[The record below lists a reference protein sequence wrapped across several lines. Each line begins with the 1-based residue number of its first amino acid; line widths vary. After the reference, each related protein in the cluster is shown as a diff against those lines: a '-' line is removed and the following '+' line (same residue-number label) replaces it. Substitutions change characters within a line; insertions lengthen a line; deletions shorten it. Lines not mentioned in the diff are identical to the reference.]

1 METRTVKFTSKEAHN
16 YPDSFWEH
24 DVHYITNIKAV
35 PAGEDACNIQV
46 TLEDLKVTL
55 EDLKVTLESTEP
67 LDAEWT
73 EWVESALECNARH
86 SQGISLE
93 NEAGVATFTGD
104 FYPA

>member
-1 METRTVKFTSKEAHN
+1 MKGYLMDTLTVKFTSKEAHN

-35 PAGEDACNIQV
+35 PADEDTYNIQ
-46 TLEDLKVTL
+46 VTL

>member
-35 PAGEDACNIQV
+35 PADEDTYNIQV
-46 TLEDLKVTL
+46 TLEDLKAP
-55 EDLKVTLESTEP
+55 LESTEP

-104 FYPA
+104 FQPA

>member
-35 PAGEDACNIQV
+35 PAGEDVCNIQV
-46 TLEDLKVTL
+46 TLEDLN
-55 EDLKVTLESTEP
+55 VTLESTEP

>member
-1 METRTVKFTSKEAHN
+1 MDTLTVQFTSKEALN
-16 YPDSFWEH
+16 YDESFW
-24 DVHYITNIKAV
+24 DVEKHYITRFKTV
-35 PAGEDACNIQV
+35 PAGEDACNIQ
-46 TLEDLKVTL
+46 VTL

>member
-1 METRTVKFTSKEAHN
+1 METRTVKFASKEAHN

-35 PAGEDACNIQV
+35 PAGEDAYNIQV
-46 TLEDLKVTL
+46 TLEDHKAPL
-55 EDLKVTLESTEP
+55 ETPEP
-67 LDAEWT
+67 LDAEWA
-73 EWVESALECNARH
+73 EWVESALEYNARH

-93 NEAGVATFTGD
+93 NEAGVVTFTGD

>member
-24 DVHYITNIKAV
+24 DVHYITKIKAV

-46 TLEDLKVTL
+46 TLEDLN
-55 EDLKVTLESTEP
+55 VTLESAEP

>member
-16 YPDSFWEH
+16 YPESFWER
-24 DVHYITNIKAV
+24 DVHYITNVKAV

-55 EDLKVTLESTEP
+55 ESTEP

-73 EWVESALECNARH
+73 LPNATP
-86 SQGISLE
+86 
-93 NEAGVATFTGD
+93 ATHRVSPLKTRQ
-104 FYPA
+104 A

>member
-1 METRTVKFTSKEAHN
+1 METRTVKFASKEAHN

-24 DVHYITNIKAV
+24 DVHCITNIKAV
-35 PAGEDACNIQV
+35 PAGEDAYNIQV
-46 TLEDLKVTL
+46 TLEGHNAPL
-55 EDLKVTLESTEP
+55 ETIEP
-67 LDAEWT
+67 LDAEWA
-73 EWVESALECNARH
+73 EWVESALEYNARH

>member
-1 METRTVKFTSKEAHN
+1 MDTLTVQFASKEARN

-24 DVHYITNIKAV
+24 DVHYITNIKTV
-35 PAGEDACNIQV
+35 PAGEDAYNIQV
-46 TLEDLKVTL
+46 TLEDHKAPL
-55 EDLKVTLESTEP
+55 ETTEP
-67 LDAEWT
+67 LDAEWV

-93 NEAGVATFTGD
+93 NEAGGATFTGD